1 MRVKRIAAAALIL
14 FFVIALVTTLCNYIV
29 AEKSKPYLFDSKNE
43 IPRVTVGLLLGT
55 SKTLGKGI
63 PNAYFFNR
71 IAAAHELYKEGI
83 IRKIIVSGDNGRKEY
98 DEPTDMKMELVKLGI
113 DSNDIIL
120 DYAGFRTYDSVIR
133 LKEIF
138 GQTKAIIISQK
149 FHNERAVYI
158 GQRNGM
164 LLYGYNAKDV
174 SAYYGFRTKVR
185 EWFARDKVMLDLA
198 LGVKPKF
205 LGEKIKLTHEIW

>member
-1 MRVKRIAAAALIL
+1 MRLKKIVITAIICL
-14 FFVIALVTTLCNYIV
+14 FVIAMGTVVCNYIV
-29 AEKSKPYLFDSKNE
+29 IERSEKFLFDSTKE
-43 IPRVTVGLLLGT
+43 IPDVKVGLLLGT
-55 SKTLGKGI
+55 SKTLSSGTR
-63 PNAYFFNR
+63 NEYFFNR
-71 IAAAHELYKEGI
+71 VAAAHELYKAGI

-98 DEPTDMKMELVKLGI
+98 DEPTDMKMELVKLGV

-158 GQRNGM
+158 GQRTGM
-164 LLYGYNAKDV
+164 QLYGYNAKDV
-174 SAYYGFRTKVR
+174 SAYYGMKTRIR

-198 LGVKPKF
+198 LGIKPKF
-205 LGEKIKLTHEIW
+205 LGEKIFID